1 MAAERRFFNVWRK
14 VMSTKL
20 GTLTLDLVAKIGQF
34 IEPIIKAEKVAA
46 DSAESITKK
55 FNATT
60 LAVQAF
66 GAVVAGVSVA
76 GVVEFAK
83 VYIDSATEIDRGA
96 KLIGSSI
103 EQIQYYAAGAK
114 VAGVNL
120 EKFVDI
126 NKDVNDRLGEARR
139 GEGEMMDFFTKIA
152 PRVGITI
159 DQFKKL
165 SGPEALQLYYN
176 GLQKANLSHAE
187 QITYMEQIANDA
199 SLLIPVLKD
208 GGKGFEEWG
217 EQAQKAGAIMSED
230 MVKQLVHAQKN
241 IQILDLKWQGV
252 KATVVNDVMPAFSYV
267 SENLEEIQDIAVLL
281 GAALFGRVA
290 GGFAVS
296 TAATIANTVAS
307 QRKIIADYEI
317 AKAEL
322 AATAAMVRSIG
333 TINAETAAMMANARA
348 AYQKASALKE
358 ATVAGLTF
366 SRVGA
371 GLLGVLGGPV
381 GLAATALAVGASFL
395 LMRDSSEDVKPA
407 LDKQG
412 KSVAELVSEYA
423 NLSTAQK
430 RAFQYAET
438 KELANLTNEY
448 TKANQQV
455 RAYASGIAETVL
467 KDEAS
472 KNAVRALIH
481 EFDSKKIS
489 AEDLANKINSLNVV
503 SVEYQSNLDKHAIA
517 STNAKTAMQGQ
528 QQVVDSLE
536 SKNILLAK
544 AHDQITTSVNA
555 QSKAYENLSQK
566 QRDALKNIDNALQRE
581 KYIREF
587 VQAGGTKEKA
597 ESFADYRDAADLGYG
612 KKPLSA
618 LEVSQVNQGFAQ
630 KNYTFTKADLAAIA
644 KVNGIASKNNFA
656 QIEALYGLPKGT
668 LAALVLGE
676 SGGNAGAISPT
687 GTKGLFQTTGV
698 FRKEY
703 GLTSKSSIEDQAI
716 AAAKD
721 LAKNVQAFGGLEK
734 ALMAYNAGAGG
745 TRQYLAGNIG
755 SGKNQMSPSK
765 AKEVAGYVPKFAK
778 YFAGVNGKTS
788 VDESILM
795 PSQTELLEQ
804 TLSVVDAQK
813 ALDDKRK
820 EVDSKYYT
828 DAQQLAQDHQDRL
841 EKITQSYGGTSQL
854 AEMIAK
860 ENNLYASQS
869 AELEANK
876 KAEYQSYFDFETDRM
891 TQITQNYD
899 KEKALIQASTGYN
912 KAQKMQIT
920 NALERQKQAEIE
932 AIQRD
937 EEQQVQS
944 AFAVYMN
951 ETEIILNRYKVERDE
966 ILKNYQLSKE
976 TREKLLQ
983 ANQMAVGGI
992 LDKNRQKID
1001 DRQYQSLDYLYRRNQ
1016 PNQAAW
1022 TDLQN
1027 QYDGT
1032 QGALSKDYSEQRAGI
1047 FDSVDDEIERNTQLL
1062 LVHEEY
1068 LQAKAALDDE
1078 YRERGSDLVKSQHQ
1092 EQLSL
1097 YSSLLSQAGTVWGS
1111 MTDMVEEAKGKNSK
1125 SFKAMFLAQQ
1135 AMAIAQQIINTELA
1149 AGSTLAQT
1157 GIYGIPASV
1166 FIRGMGYASVGIIA
1180 AQTVAG
1186 FSEGGYTGDGGKY
1199 DIAGVVHKGEGVL
1212 NQEEIATLGGA
1223 QGFAYLRRSI
1233 AAGELFNNSEILVS
1247 SALFGSD
1254 GYSDG
1259 GLVGSS
1265 NLFTKPSFNASTQ
1278 LANMVVQPQIHIN
1291 VPQGFTAEQNIDEK
1305 GTVTID
1311 IVKQEVAKS
1320 WDNVRRSNSNESQA
1334 IQGAFGLSPAR

>member
-1 MAAERRFFNVWRK
+1 
-14 VMSTKL
+14 MSSKL
-20 GTLTLDLVAKIGQF
+20 GTLTLDLVARIGQF
-34 IEPIIKAEKVAA
+34 VEPIIKAEKVAA

-165 SGPEALQLYYN
+165 SGPEVLQLYYN

-230 MVKQLVHAQKN
+230 MVKQLVHAQEN

-348 AYQKASALKE
+348 AYLKASALKE

-381 GLAATALAVGASFL
+381 GLATTALAVGASFL
-395 LMRDSSEDVKPA
+395 MMRDSSDEVKPS
-407 LDKQG
+407 LDSQKL
-412 KSVAELVSEYA
+412 SIEELLVSYEKLNESA
-423 NLSTAQK
+423 K
-430 RAFQYAET
+430 RT
-438 KELANLTNEY
+438 
-448 TKANQQV
+448 QV
-455 RAYASGIAETVL
+455 RAESAKLSELSQSYDDARSKLISLTVALGRFDGSSNDAVKTANTLAMQYKQGDLTAEQF
-467 KDEAS
+467 AQ
-472 KNAVRALIH
+472 
-481 EFDSKKIS
+481 
-489 AEDLANKINSLNVV
+489 KINALAGISEE
-503 SVEYQSNLDKHAIA
+503 SKSKIDAQASAIA
-517 STNAKTAMQGQ
+517 KANTEMQDQ
-528 QQVVDSLE
+528 QKVVDSLNDQNV
-536 SKNILLAK
+536 KLAK

-687 GTKGLFQTTGV
+687 GAKGLFQTTGV

-795 PSQTELLEQ
+795 PSQAELLEQ

-920 NALERQKQAEIE
+920 DALERQKQAEIE

-983 ANQMAVGGI
+983 ANQMAVGGV
-992 LDKNRQKID
+992 LNQASDNV
-1001 DRQYQSLDYLYRRNQ
+1001 YQSQRKSAEYLMQKNTPMAYAQYALQNEYSTDSGSLFSSHQDEVSGINQ
-1016 PNQAAW
+1016 IQDEEVRGAKLNQAH
-1022 TDLQN
+1022 
-1027 QYDGT
+1027 
-1032 QGALSKDYSEQRAGI
+1032 
-1047 FDSVDDEIERNTQLL
+1047 ER
-1062 LVHEEY
+1062 Y
-1068 LQAKAALDDE
+1068 LQARQALNEE
-1078 YRERGSDLVKSQHQ
+1078 YADKEKSLHASQLQ
-1092 EQLSL
+1092 MNLSYGEQIF
-1097 YSSLLSQAGTVWGS
+1097 GS
-1111 MTDMVEEAKGKNSK
+1111 MTEMLDAAGRKQSGLY
-1125 SFKAMFLAQQ
+1125 KAMFATQKAFSIASSMVAIQLGIAEAAANPFPYNLA
-1135 AMAIAQQIINTELA
+1135 AMA
-1149 AGSTLAQT
+1149 
-1157 GIYGIPASV
+1157 
-1166 FIRGMGYASVGIIA
+1166 
-1180 AQTVAG
+1180 TVAAATVSIISNIASIG
-1186 FSEGGYTGDGGKY
+1186 FASGGYTGDGGKY

-1212 NQEEIATLGGA
+1212 NQEEIAALGGA

-1247 SALFGSD
+1247 SALFGLD

-1259 GLVGSS
+1259 GLVGNS
-1265 NLFTKPSFNASTQ
+1265 NLLTKPSFNASTQ